1 MGSKS
6 ACRLCATL
14 YENKTLFHIFSKP
27 GREKQLATTILR
39 TFGID
44 VTERDVMPKVIC
56 RKCESFVN
64 KMWNFR
70 HNCQLSQ
77 LEIRQAISVKRMIK
91 SPGTKPVKKQQTE
104 ESTDLKPQTS
114 MFRRQLQFSKTPL
127 VELPKTDVQPYR
139 NIQPKPCTPS
149 LSALS
154 VIEVQSFQSV
164 AKPHITTPTM
174 TSREIE
180 HMSVYDKKFDD
191 VVTKSIS
198 TSQQNNLLR
207 AVNTKQPHAVAN
219 VISEECPSIVLAVKI
234 ISLKSIEN
242 PCCGLLRRKENCS
255 VLYGNTYDKLKDFAF
270 ENVWEEMKKISI
282 LLMF

>member
-1 MGSKS
+1 
-6 ACRLCATL
+6 
-14 YENKTLFHIFSKP
+14 
-27 GREKQLATTILR
+27 
-39 TFGID
+39 
-44 VTERDVMPKVIC
+44 
-56 RKCESFVN
+56 
-64 KMWNFR
+64 
-70 HNCQLSQ
+70 
-77 LEIRQAISVKRMIK
+77 MIK

-104 ESTDLKPQTS
+104 ESTDLKPPTS

-164 AKPHITTPTM
+164 AKPHLTTPTM

-207 AVNTKQPHAVAN
+207 AVNTKQPHAIAN
-219 VISEECPSIVLAVKI
+219 VISKECPSIVLAVKR

-242 PCCGLLRRKENCS
+242 TCCGLLRRKENCS

-270 ENVWEEMKKISI
+270 ENVWEEMKKNQYFIDVLNTVSGVTATTDSNISHDYKVKYSFVYSI
-282 LLMF
+282 LMNIRWHELSLLQRLNTILLIEGGCSKQVHIYYILYIVNNFNTINDHFRTTFE